1 MQRLIKFFEQNWHFS
16 AFWVDYGGQ
25 QQGPVTLKR
34 MNKVRL
40 KTGVLDDDKILNSE
54 NPLLSLLSSEKV
66 KEEDYRVSLFFCKFQ
81 IYF

>member
-1 MQRLIKFFEQNWHFS
+1 
-16 AFWVDYGGQ
+16 
-25 QQGPVTLKR
+25 